1 MGVSS
6 DDIGALGSDSGEV
19 HPQTRASEGKWWFTA
34 ALRSAGPLRTKKR
47 VGPQHLSG
55 ASDGVRKEMMT
66 SHLITT
72 QMDAIDP
79 AVPAPVTNV
88 AEYGFEGRFEDWAED
103 ARYYEYS
110 KAANPIGS
118 GHTSTV
124 PITAFSRDVYLDGP
138 TRIIPLDLSNELGI
152 EDGPATSPALVAN
165 FVRIRGGEQIATS
178 PNATSQL
185 YYVISGRG
193 FSAVNGGLVRWEKGD
208 FLTLP
213 AASHAT
219 FYADSGS
226 DAALYWVHDEPL
238 LRHLGAEATE
248 PRFRATKFRR
258 ADAVARLDEIAARPG
273 ANDKSRVSV
282 LLANAAE
289 EQTLTITHVLWAM
302 FGLLPPDQ
310 EQRPHRHQSVAL
322 DLILDAQPGCYTL
335 LGTRLNERGDI
346 INPTR
351 VDWEAGGAFVTPPG
365 LWHAHFNESGAPAHL
380 IPIQD
385 AGLQTYLRSLDIRF
399 SDRR

>member
-1 MGVSS
+1 MTS
-6 DDIGALGSDSGEV
+6 DQMATGIGEADALGRIG
-19 HPQTRASEGKWWFTA
+19 HATA
-34 ALRSAGPLRTKKR
+34 
-47 VGPQHLSG
+47 
-55 ASDGVRKEMMT
+55 
-66 SHLITT
+66 
-72 QMDAIDP
+72 
-79 AVPAPVTNV
+79 TNV
-88 AEYGFEGRFEDWAED
+88 AEYGFEGRFEDWTED
-103 ARYYEYS
+103 ARYFEYS
-110 KAANPIGS
+110 TAANPIGS
-118 GHTSTV
+118 GHTSPV
-124 PITAFSRDVYLDGP
+124 PIRAFNEDLYLDGP
-138 TRIIPLDLSNELGI
+138 TRIVPLDLSAEMGI
-152 EDGPATSPALVAN
+152 EGGPATSPALVAH
-165 FVRIRGGEQIATS
+165 FVRIRSGERIATN

-193 FSAVNGGLVRWEKGD
+193 FSAVNGLLVRWEKGD

-213 AASHAT
+213 SGCSAT
-219 FYADSGS
+219 FHADLGC

-258 ADAVARLDEIAARPG
+258 VDAVARLDEIAARPG
-273 ANDKSRVSV
+273 ANEKSRVSV
-282 LLANAAE
+282 LLANSAE

-302 FGLLPPDQ
+302 FGLLPADQ

-335 LGTRLNERGDI
+335 LGTRLNARGDI
-346 INPTR
+346 VNPTR
-351 VDWEAGGAFVTPPG
+351 VNWEAGGAFVTPPG

-399 SDRR
+399 TDRR